1 MKNDIRL
8 HDGLIIFTESCSDM
22 VQNQMEEDVDC
33 GGPNCADCPTCS
45 DEVKNQDE
53 EDIDCGGSSC
63 DPCPTCSDKVK
74 NGDEE
79 DIDCGGSNCD
89 ACPSCTD
96 GIKNQDEEDIDCGG
110 ACDVCPCKN
119 KLTRQQCNGKF
130 KNGKCNKPWVQK
142 RCKATCGHYT
152 KCCGNKMGDQRCER
166 LKPYCNA
173 NWIVPEWIAKKVGN
187 RCKKTCGKC
196 PN

>member
-8 HDGLIIFTESCSDM
+8 HDSLITFAESCTDKI
-22 VQNQMEEDVDC
+22 
-33 GGPNCADCPTCS
+33 
-45 DEVKNQDE
+45 KNQDE
-53 EDIDCGGSSC
+53 ENIDCGGSSC
-63 DPCPTCSDKVK
+63 ATCPP
-74 NGDEE
+74 EE
-79 DIDCGGSNCD
+79 
-89 ACPSCTD
+89 PEETCTD
-96 GIKNQDEEDIDCGG
+96 GMKNQDEDDIDCGG

-130 KNGKCNKPWVQK
+130 KNGKCNRPWVQK
-142 RCKATCGHYT
+142 RCKATCGHYSN
-152 KCCGNKMGDQRCER
+152 CCGNKMGDQRCER